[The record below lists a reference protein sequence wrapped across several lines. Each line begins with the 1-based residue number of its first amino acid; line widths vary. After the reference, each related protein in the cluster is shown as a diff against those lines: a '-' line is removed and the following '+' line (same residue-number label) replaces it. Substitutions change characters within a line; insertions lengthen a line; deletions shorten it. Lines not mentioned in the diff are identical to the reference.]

1 VLLFSVHPDGGF
13 GARDSWA
20 HHDRPPALVSSRKL
34 SEKKIENT
42 RSESSPSA
50 SLIARISETVKLPGS
65 FRRRQNVS
73 LLMPIRSASSLI
85 VVPLRTT
92 SARSSFG
99 FTPDPPSFGFVS
111 FPQLHIN
118 PVLTCGQGVLETGLF
133 IFIAKVA
140 FPTQQAV

>member
-42 RSESSPSA
+42 RSESSTSA

-65 FRRRQNVS
+65 YRRRQNVS

-85 VVPLRTT
+85 VVPLRTI

-99 FTPDPPSFGFVS
+99 FTPDPPSS
-111 FPQLHIN
+111 FPFRNSI
-118 PVLTCGQGVLETGLF
+118 LTQCWHAVKEFWKQGYSF
-133 IFIAKVA
+133 C
-140 FPTQQAV
+140 